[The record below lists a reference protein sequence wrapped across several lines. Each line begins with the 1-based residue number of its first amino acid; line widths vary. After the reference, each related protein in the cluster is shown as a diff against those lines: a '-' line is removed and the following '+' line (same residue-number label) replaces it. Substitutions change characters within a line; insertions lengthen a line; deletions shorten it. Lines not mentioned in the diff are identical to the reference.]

1 MKEQSCSKMVSI
13 EELTTCYLGISK
25 RKARRF
31 VSLYLEPKRIGNR
44 IFVDREKLEQLLSD
58 PDRVSFPLNV

>member
-1 MKEQSCSKMVSI
+1 MNEQSNSKMVSI
-13 EELTTCYLGISK
+13 EELTTRYLRISK

-44 IFVDREKLEQLLSD
+44 IFVDREKLEHLLD
-58 PDRVSFPLNV
+58 NPEREDFPLNL